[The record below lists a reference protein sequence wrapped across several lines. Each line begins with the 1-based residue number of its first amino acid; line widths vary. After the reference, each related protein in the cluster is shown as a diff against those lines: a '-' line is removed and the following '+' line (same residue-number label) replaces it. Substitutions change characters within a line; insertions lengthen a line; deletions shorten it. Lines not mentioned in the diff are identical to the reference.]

1 MRMGA
6 RDVGTSQWRRAAA
19 FLAAGLGVVCE
30 GSAVLLASDFE
41 LINPPARSSP
51 AATSSEPSDRARS
64 ASCPTR
70 SPRRSGCA
78 GTVTPRFCA
87 T

>member
-19 FLAAGLGVVCE
+19 FLAAGVGVARE

-41 LINPPARSSP
+41 LINPAGEVLARDEFLG
-51 AATSSEPSDRARS
+51 AVGLGAIDFLSDRVTSQIRV
-64 ASCPTR
+64 
-70 SPRRSGCA
+70 RRRGNTA
-78 GTVTPRFCA
+78 VLRY
-87 T
+87 